1 MDLELSDD
9 QVALRDGIA
18 ALLAGRFDSGRIRAG
33 FDRGMWDELSAA
45 GVFSL
50 GADGFGWA
58 DRVVVFEQLG
68 TACVPGPLVAGSLA
82 NGLLDGVV
90 GGVERRQPGAGVMLE
105 HRDQL
110 DHVVVLD
117 ADGIWTID
125 AATISGEPSP
135 WPLDPLTPV
144 TRVAILPA
152 GDRIGEVLLAQDWRL
167 QGAALTAAFALGLA
181 QRSTELAVAYASTRE
196 QFDRPIGSFQA
207 IKHLLAD
214 MLVRVE
220 VARAAVYAAGAHL
233 DDPELPGLE
242 RAVAG
247 AKVLAGEAAIV
258 NGKTATQVFG
268 GMGFTW
274 EVDVHL
280 YLKRA
285 WVLDTH
291 FGSVDRLSDELFAL
305 AHVGSRGAR
314 GPRA

>member
-1 MDLELSDD
+1 MDLELSND
-9 QVALRDGIA
+9 QIALRDGIA
-18 ALLAGRFDSGRIRAG
+18 ALLAGRFDSARIRAG
-33 FDRGMWDELSAA
+33 FDRAMWEELDAA

-68 TACVPGPLVAGSLA
+68 TACVPGPLVAGNLA
-82 NGLLDGVV
+82 NGLFDGIV
-90 GGVERRQPGAGVMLE
+90 GGVDRPPPGERAQLE
-105 HRDQL
+105 HLDRL
-110 DHVVVLD
+110 DHLVVLD
-117 ADGIWTID
+117 SDGVWALDPGVVT
-125 AATISGEPSP
+125 GVPSS
-135 WPLDPLTPV
+135 WPLDPLTPI
-144 TRVAILPA
+144 TRITSLP
-152 GDRIGEVLLAQDWRL
+152 GGERIGDATMARGWTLGGTV
-167 QGAALTAAFALGLA
+167 LTAAFALGLA
-181 QRSTELAVAYASTRE
+181 QRCTDLAVEYAATRE

-220 VARAAVYAAGAHL
+220 VARASVYAAGAHL
-233 DDPELPGLE
+233 DDPGQPDLD

-258 NGKTATQVFG
+258 NGKSATQVFG

-291 FGSVDRLSDELFAL
+291 FGSVDANSDRLAAL
-305 AHVGSRGAR
+305 L
-314 GPRA
+314 PL

>member
-9 QVALRDGIA
+9 QVSLRDGIA
-18 ALLAGRFDSGRIRAG
+18 ALLGGRFDPGRIRAG
-33 FDRGMWDELSAA
+33 FDRAMWDELGAA

-68 TACVPGPLVAGSLA
+68 EACVPGPLVAGSLA
-82 NGLLDGVV
+82 NGMLDGIV
-90 GGVERRQPGAGVMLE
+90 GGVDRSPAGEGVVVE
-105 HRDQL
+105 HL
-110 DHVVVLD
+110 DRLDRLVVLD
-117 ADGIWTID
+117 AEGVWVLDPDTLTGT
-125 AATISGEPSP
+125 ASS

-144 TRVAILPA
+144 TRVASLPRGERVGDAAVANEWSRA
-152 GDRIGEVLLAQDWRL
+152 GRV
-167 QGAALTAAFALGLA
+167 LTAAFALGLA
-181 QRSTELAVAYASTRE
+181 QRCTDLAVAYAATRE

-207 IKHLLAD
+207 VKHLLAD
-214 MLVRVE
+214 MLVRTE
-220 VARAAVYAAGAHL
+220 VARAAVYAAGTHL
-233 DDPELPGLE
+233 DDSGQPGID

-247 AKVLAGEAAIV
+247 AKVLAGEAAVV
-258 NGKTATQVFG
+258 NGKSATQVYG

-291 FGSVDRLSDELFAL
+291 FGSVDANSDLLAAL
-305 AHVGSRGAR
+305 L
-314 GPRA
+314 PI

>member
-9 QVALRDGIA
+9 QAALRDGIA
-18 ALLAGRFDSGRIRAG
+18 ALLDGRFDSARIRTG
-33 FDRGMWDELSAA
+33 FDRAMWDELDAA

-82 NGLLDGVV
+82 NGLLDGIV
-90 GGVERRQPGAGVMLE
+90 GGVDRPPPGDGVQLE
-105 HRDQL
+105 HLDRL
-110 DHVVVLD
+110 DHLVVLD
-117 ADGIWTID
+117 SDGVWALD
-125 AATISGEPSP
+125 PAAVTGVASS

-144 TRVAILPA
+144 TRVASLPA
-152 GDRIGEVLLAQDWRL
+152 GERIGDATMARGWTLGGTV
-167 QGAALTAAFALGLA
+167 LTAAFALGLA
-181 QRSTELAVAYASTRE
+181 QRCTDLAVAYAATRE

-214 MLVRVE
+214 MVVRVE
-220 VARAAVYAAGAHL
+220 VARAAVYVAGAHL
-233 DDPELPGLE
+233 DDPGQPDLD

-258 NGKTATQVFG
+258 NGKSATQVFG

-291 FGSVDRLSDELFAL
+291 FGSVDANSDRLAAL
-305 AHVGSRGAR
+305 L
-314 GPRA
+314 PL

>member
-9 QVALRDGIA
+9 QVSLRDGIA
-18 ALLAGRFDSGRIRAG
+18 ALLAGRFDGDRIRGG
-33 FDRGMWDELSAA
+33 FDRAMWNELGAA

-68 TACVPGPLVAGSLA
+68 VPCVPGPLVAGSLA
-82 NGLLDGVV
+82 NGLFEGVV
-90 GGVERRQPGAGVMLE
+90 GGVDRPHPGARAMVEHLE
-105 HRDQL
+105 QL
-110 DHVVVLD
+110 DRLVVLD
-117 ADGIWTID
+117 ADGVWAVD
-125 AATISGEPSP
+125 AAAVTGELSP

-144 TRVAILPA
+144 TRVASLPA
-152 GDRIGEVLLAQDWRL
+152 GERIGGSDLAHEWGR

-181 QRSTELAVAYASTRE
+181 QRCTDLALAYAATRE

-207 IKHLLAD
+207 VKHLLAD
-214 MLVRVE
+214 MLVRTE

-233 DDPELPGLE
+233 DDPGLPGLD
-242 RAVAG
+242 RVIAG
-247 AKVLAGEAAIV
+247 AKVLAGEAAVV
-258 NGKTATQVFG
+258 NGKSATQVFG

-291 FGSVDRLSDELFAL
+291 FGSVDSQSDHLSRLLVD
-305 AHVGSRGAR
+305 R
-314 GPRA
+314 